1 MTPRIRSVMAALV
14 LAMAATIIPAA
25 GKDPLAMAAPTFS
38 AVAATQ
44 FAYSKIFVTIPAGT
58 PVSVRLA
65 DAIHVNFATPGETYR
80 AVLDRA
86 VSVNRLT
93 VIPRGSL
100 VMLKALGVNRAG
112 SSDRVLLTA
121 RSVSFGGR
129 TYDISTSDVQ
139 ARGKREGRG
148 PARRA
153 FGGGVLGSAAGA
165 IVGGGAGA
173 AVGATVGGTTGIT
186 GGSRERVRI
195 SANTRFRFQLRE
207 SVTVHHH

>member
-1 MTPRIRSVMAALV
+1 MTPRIRSVMVAFV
-14 LAMAATIIPAA
+14 LAI
-25 GKDPLAMAAPTFS
+25 AAPTFT
-38 AVAATQ
+38 AVAAPA
-44 FAYSKIFVTIPAGT
+44 FAYSKTFVTIPAGT
-58 PVSVRLA
+58 PVRVRLA

-86 VSVNRLT
+86 VSLNRLT

-100 VMLKALGVNRAG
+100 VMLKAVGVNRAG

-129 TYDISTSDVQ
+129 TYEISTSDVQ
-139 ARGKREGRG
+139 ARGEREGRG

-165 IVGGGAGA
+165 IVGGGPGA
-173 AVGATVGGTTGIT
+173 AVGAAVGGTTGVAA
-186 GGSRERVRI
+186 GSRAGERVRI
-195 SANTRFRFQLRE
+195 SANTRFQFQLRD
-207 SVTVHHH
+207 SVTVHH